1 MLKDVKNFI
10 QEIKLMEEKINLSL
24 FEDFFGLSSPADYAK
39 MLINTSPDE
48 NKKTVAEIKD
58 RILDLKDNKRNEQNR
73 KRNADE
79 TLKIIKEILDYN
91 KNAQNFFL
99 LASKGDRGKSEPK
112 TEESI
117 AERTKLRRDR
127 VAEIKREEENINNL
141 VFKYYF
147 SKYQNPSDMYKKL
160 RKTKGKKIKVKYI

>member
-1 MLKDVKNFI
+1 MQVNDMLEYMDKIIDAFKDGTFFSEYLQTSDDAGHKNVI

-91 KNAQNFFL
+91 KNA
-99 LASKGDRGKSEPK
+99 
-112 TEESI
+112 
-117 AERTKLRRDR
+117 
-127 VAEIKREEENINNL
+127 
-141 VFKYYF
+141 
-147 SKYQNPSDMYKKL
+147 
-160 RKTKGKKIKVKYI
+160 